1 MVRSVISSSHVFSR
15 FLLLVR
21 TVKFNR
27 QRARPDAAQDDLL
40 STFVTT
46 ETSANEIGYRFVDL
60 IFYP

>member
-1 MVRSVISSSHVFSR
+1 M
-15 FLLLVR
+15 R